1 MRGAPAPCKEWPDF
15 SRVSWRPTQSCNT
28 NSDIICKDHVV
39 ESKGL
44 PMSQDKV
51 SPPGS
56 SVHGILQARLLEWEA
71 ISFSRGSS
79 QPRDQI
85 QVSCIS
91 RQILY
96 HSTTRE
102 APHLWVWKH
111 NLRRM
116 IGKIAQFVTASY
128 FSNSFFHLC
137 THTQRVDPSHFR
149 YMVCIFVWSLWFKR
163 SMMYSSLWF
172 WTYILWVFCTAVT

>member
-1 MRGAPAPCKEWPDF
+1 MDFLCFNVKMFFSNILCKMNPPVYSPVGCCLVAKLCLNLWD
-15 SRVSWRPTQSCNT
+15 
-28 NSDIICKDHVV
+28 
-39 ESKGL
+39 
-44 PMSQDKV
+44 PMDC

-116 IGKIAQFVTASY
+116 IGKIAQFVTASS